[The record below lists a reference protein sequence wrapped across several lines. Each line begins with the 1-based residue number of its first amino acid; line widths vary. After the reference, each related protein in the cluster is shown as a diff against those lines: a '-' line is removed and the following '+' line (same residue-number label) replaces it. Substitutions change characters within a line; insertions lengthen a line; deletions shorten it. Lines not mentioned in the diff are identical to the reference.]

1 MCLGGAKEYTVS
13 YFSSAKKICCF
24 RSQVHSDFCNISF
37 VHFHVTLF
45 SRHVMVLPTSPSYLC
60 KLQASLCT
68 LVELTID
75 SGSRHWLSTG
85 ASACILKLT
94 VGSWLTAALALS
106 FSSYVFGI
114 THCCIF
120 KLLAMR
126 DVPCQ
131 PSKFQHYSFILTLAR
146 RSPPIRPRSQLPI
159 SASGRV
165 GWGENDRTIWNDERI
180 PQRHDRL
187 YVREGNGEIWGR
199 IRTGRNETG
208 GLRPYPPMIIFSASG
223 VTVVQQRVVLIDVV
237 EHFFLSAET
246 VQLLLE
252 DLLHLYPRRT

>member
-120 KLLAMR
+120 RLLAIR

-131 PSKFQHYSFILTLAR
+131 PSKFQHYSFIFFDFGAALSAHKAKVTT
-146 RSPPIRPRSQLPI
+146 PDFGIRK
-159 SASGRV
+159 
-165 GWGENDRTIWNDERI
+165 
-180 PQRHDRL
+180 
-187 YVREGNGEIWGR
+187 
-199 IRTGRNETG
+199 G
-208 GLRPYPPMIIFSASG
+208 GLRWKWQDDMKWRKNTTMLWQI
-223 VTVVQQRVVLIDVV
+223 VCTWRK
-237 EHFFLSAET
+237 
-246 VQLLLE
+246 
-252 DLLHLYPRRT
+252 RRNTRARYALAGTRPEA